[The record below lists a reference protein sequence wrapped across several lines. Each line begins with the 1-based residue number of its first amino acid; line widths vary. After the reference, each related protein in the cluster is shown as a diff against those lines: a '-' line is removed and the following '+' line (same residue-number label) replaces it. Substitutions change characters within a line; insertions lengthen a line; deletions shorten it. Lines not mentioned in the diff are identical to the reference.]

1 MHWQVAHLHK
11 KEGIFLLINKIIFFK
26 NQEVKLLLPLDHE
39 NAARLIKK
47 KRKELGLRQSDLVDD
62 CLKLHAIRKVEKGE
76 IVSEDVIIRICNKL
90 SLDPEHLSESY
101 EDVRDGEE
109 QLKFK
114 LFAIEHDIDMVG
126 PEEGLEELRKLEIDN
141 DHPLQ
146 AWQLFLKGKY
156 NDRKG
161 HWKKAQA
168 QYLKALSIINQHPE
182 LETSNLKASTYNEL
196 GRCCY
201 YQNDLEQALAYIE
214 KGLEAYH
221 PDPDSDRDY
230 IIYILKMSKAIY
242 LEKLNR
248 NEEAMRTLEE
258 MWADIGK
265 IDSMEIRLIMYEV
278 HAQLLIKQQLY
289 EKAVEYATKAIRMAR
304 LDQNVDRSFELW
316 TALGESFKNADDPSK
331 AEICFRT
338 ALKLEKKVRKKN
350 ILVSTYTKL
359 GVLYLETKKI
369 TLAQQALEKAVQL
382 GQRTNDALKYCTAL
396 TALGDCYMS
405 QKRTN
410 KARECFQH
418 ALHLVERHALRS
430 HEPEVLVKLAQCCEG
445 EDHENYE
452 KYKNRV
458 FQYYVEHYVKGGD
471 ST

>member
-1 MHWQVAHLHK
+1 M
-11 KEGIFLLINKIIFFK
+11 
-26 NQEVKLLLPLDHE
+26 LPLDHE

-62 CLKLHAIRKVEKGE
+62 TVKLHAIRKVEKGE
-76 IVSEDVIIRICNKL
+76 IVSDDILIRICNKL
-90 SLDPEHLSESY
+90 ALDPEHLSESY

-114 LFAIEHDIDMVG
+114 LFAIEHDMDMVG
-126 PEEGLEELRKLEIDN
+126 PEEGLEELRKVDIDN

-146 AWQLFLKGKY
+146 AWHLFLKGKY

-168 QYLKALSIINQHPE
+168 QYLKALSIINQYPE
-182 LETSNLKASTYNEL
+182 LEMDNLKASTYNEL

-214 KGLEAYH
+214 KGLEAYN
-221 PDPDSDRDY
+221 PGGDRNY
-230 IIYILKMSKAIY
+230 IVYHLKMSKTIY
-242 LEKLNR
+242 LEKLDR
-248 NEEAMRTLEE
+248 NEEAVRTLEE
-258 MWADIGK
+258 MWEDIGK
-265 IDSMEIRLIMYEV
+265 IDSMEIRLIMYET
-278 HAQLLIKQQLY
+278 HAQLLIKQELF
-289 EKAVEYATKAIRMAR
+289 EKAIEYATKAIRMAR

-316 TALGESFKNADDPSK
+316 TTLGESFKNSRDYNK

-350 ILVSTYTKL
+350 VLVSTYTKL
-359 GVLYLETKKI
+359 GVLYLKTKKI
-369 TLAQQALEKAVQL
+369 TLAQNALLKAVQL

-396 TALGDCYMS
+396 AALGDCYML
-405 QKRTN
+405 QEQTAE
-410 KARECFQH
+410 ARQCFQQ
-418 ALHLVERHALRS
+418 ALTLAERHALNI
-430 HEPEVLVKLAQCCEG
+430 HLPEILVKLAKCCER
-445 EDHENYE
+445 DDPATYE
-452 KYKNRV
+452 TYKNRV
-458 FQYYVEHYVKGGD
+458 FQFYVKYYAKGGD